1 METGGMKTALSAAA
15 LALSLALAGCGGSSG
30 GMDNTRIE
38 MQTIDGLVS
47 TASAAVAK
55 LKGDGVT
62 DANVQAAASAVQ
74 AANRAVAANEHL
86 SDADEQRYEDAIA
99 TLDQTVDLA
108 SDRLAAE
115 KKADQA
121 ETAKQQAE
129 NARKQAETAKQ
140 QAEAEKR
147 QADAEKER
155 AEAARRQAEE
165 DEREAERQLA
175 QKQAAEDLKD
185 AKALFAGATA
195 GGDRWGDTASG
206 LMVDA
211 TYGAHT
217 TVTLGNRNLN
227 DVVKSEVS
235 RLSGRNSW
243 SGTEVSAPGIADG
256 SSDTV
261 VVYTN
266 IGAPTKVEFDKAYGG
281 DDGRLMTEDDKKPYI
296 EIKDTDAPDIEGT
309 GFATGNDPVD
319 LAEDK
324 TIPEGKPLT
333 VPGKFAG
340 VLGTYECTSD
350 CYSQIGPKNK
360 GVLLTGGNWTF
371 APTNPKARVS
381 VPATDY
387 SYFGWWLEKTDT
399 NTDTDTDTFAV
410 QVFHRGAGN
419 QVGGVT
425 PSGDLTGTADYAGPA
440 VGQYALLRD
449 GGTSHVGGSFTATAR
464 LTAVFDDPDKVTGKI
479 NNFRGDPSNSSMSN
493 WEVRLDS
500 SDGTSA
506 IWYVGDNKRTKDGEG
521 TFAHAFRNAPKEDGS
536 GTPTA
541 LTGTW
546 QTQHVLDLNGT
557 EQTTG
562 HMIGAFGATKQ

>member
-38 MQTIDGLVS
+38 MQNIDGLVS

-62 DANVQAAASAVQ
+62 ETNVQAAERAVQ

-129 NARKQAETAKQ
+129 TAQKQAETAKQ
-140 QAEAEKR
+140 QADAAKQKAEAEK
-147 QADAEKER
+147 AR

-165 DEREAERQLA
+165 DEREAQRQLA

-185 AKALFAGATA
+185 AKALFAGVGGWESSSNGIMVEATQ
-195 GGDRWGDTASG
+195 GGP
-206 LMVDA
+206 A
-211 TYGAHT
+211 TIELTRG
-217 TVTLGNRNLN
+217 NLN
-227 DVVKSEVS
+227 EMPKSTVS
-235 RLSGRNSW
+235 RLSGSNGW
-243 SGTEVSAPGIADG
+243 SGTRVSAPGDKEG
-256 SSDTV
+256 FSDTV

-266 IGAPTKVEFDKAYGG
+266 IGAPTKA
-281 DDGRLMTEDDKKPYI
+281 LLTERYPNLNSAGTL
-296 EIKDTDAPDIEGT
+296 TDNAEDYSQLVVGS
-309 GFATGNDPVD
+309 GFSRDNDPVD
-319 LAEDK
+319 LAE
-324 TIPEGKPLT
+324 GKDPSTDPLK
-333 VPGKFAG
+333 VSGSFAG
-340 VLGTYECTSD
+340 VLGDYKCSAPPCT
-350 CYSQIGPKNK
+350 SQIGPGNK
-360 GVLLTGGNWTF
+360 GVKLGSNWTF
-371 APTNPKARVS
+371 EPRDDEAMVS
-381 VPATDY
+381 VQATDH
-387 SYFGWWLEKTDT
+387 SYFGWWLKKTDT
-399 NTDTDTDTFAV
+399 NEDTDTFAV

-440 VGQYALLRD
+440 VGQYAMLQD
-449 GGTSHVGGSFTATAR
+449 GRGTTHVGGSFTATAR
-464 LTAVFDDPDKVTGKI
+464 LKADFDETDNKVTGKI
-479 NNFRGDPSNSSMSN
+479 TGFRGDPSNSSMSS

-500 SDGTSA
+500 SDTAA
-506 IWYVGDNKRTKDGEG
+506 IWYVGDNKRTADGASSF
-521 TFAHAFRNAPKEDGS
+521 TPVFRNAPNAS
-536 GTPTA
+536 GTPMA

-546 QTQHVLDLNGT
+546 QTSHQLDLDGT
-557 EQTTG
+557 PQTTG